1 VAHRVLFIDASYP
14 AFLATVYGPDETLSL
29 RSYDEQLAAIDA
41 GLFGE
46 AQFQVHA
53 LRSLGHDAS
62 RVIVNAAPLQA
73 AWRREKS
80 RTRAD
85 RIEWRLRR
93 NLVPWPSRRLDPW
106 PTMFAQVEAIRPDI
120 IYVEIVD
127 SMPPSVVE
135 RLTRRA
141 FVVGQLATA
150 IPRQIELA
158 RYNLIIS
165 SIPTIVAQAAASGT
179 TSAYLPLA
187 FEPRLAE
194 EIKPVERTVPA
205 SFVGSFSD
213 RYADRVDILEA
224 VAERAPLN
232 VWTSDTAQLPEMSIL
247 RGRIRGAAFGRQMYE
262 TMNQSLV
269 TLNTHG
275 IVSGNA
281 ANNLRLFEATG
292 MGALLITDRRNNL
305 GDLFEPGTEVVTYSH
320 PEEAAEATAYYVE
333 HPKEAAQIAEAGRQ
347 RTLREHTWA
356 DRMARTIE
364 FIDRVSS

>member
-1 VAHRVLFIDASYP
+1 VAHRVLIIDANYP
-14 AFLATVYGPDETLSL
+14 GFLATVYGQDETLSL

-53 LRSLGHDAS
+53 LRSLGHDSS
-62 RVIVNAAPLQA
+62 RVIVNAEPLQA
-73 AWRREKS
+73 AWRREHS
-80 RTRAD
+80 QTRAD

-93 NLVPWPSRRLDPW
+93 NLIPWPSRRPDPW
-106 PTMFAQVEAIRPDI
+106 PTMFAQVEATRPDI

-127 SMPPSVVE
+127 TMPPWVVE
-135 RLTRRA
+135 QLRRHA

-150 IPRQIELA
+150 IPSEIELA

-165 SIPTIVAQAAASGT
+165 SIPTIVSQAAASGT

-187 FEPRLAE
+187 FEPRLAQD
-194 EIKPVERTVPA
+194 IMPVERIVPA

-213 RYADRVDILEA
+213 RYSDRVDILEA
-224 VAERAPLN
+224 VAERAPLSI
-232 VWTSDTAQLPEMSIL
+232 WTIDSARLPEMSIL
-247 RGRIRGAAFGRQMYE
+247 RSRIRGAAFGRQMYE
-262 TMNQSLV
+262 ILNQSIV

-275 IVSGNA
+275 IVSGSA

-292 MGALLITDRRNNL
+292 MGTLLITDARDNL
-305 GDLFEPGTEVVTYSH
+305 GDLFDPGTEVVTYSR
-320 PEEAAEATAYYVE
+320 PEEAAEATAYYVD
-333 HPKEAAQIAEAGRQ
+333 HPKEAAQIAEAGRH

-364 FIDRVSS
+364 LIDRVSP